1 MVEDLSMHIADLLEN
16 SFRAGA
22 KHVELRLSLLRGTLR
37 LEVDDDGSGMDGDL
51 LRKAADPFFTTKR
64 HGKRIGLGLPLFLQ
78 TVEELGGTLE
88 VSTRPGGGT
97 RVRAEIPWHHP
108 DRPPLGDLAET
119 VVPIILTSPGV
130 EFRIVLEGNGE
141 RIELDTERLKEELGI
156 SCLTPE
162 AMGPLMRMVR
172 EAMDRVGLK
181 EGA

>member
-1 MVEDLSMHIADLLEN
+1 M
-16 SFRAGA
+16 
-22 KHVELRLSLLRGTLR
+22 
-37 LEVDDDGSGMDGDL
+37 
-51 LRKAADPFFTTKR
+51 
-64 HGKRIGLGLPLFLQ
+64 
-78 TVEELGGTLE
+78 
-88 VSTRPGGGT
+88 
-97 RVRAEIPWHHP
+97 
-108 DRPPLGDLAET
+108 
-119 VVPIILTSPGV
+119 VPIILTSPGV

>member
-1 MVEDLSMHIADLLEN
+1 MVEDLCMHIADLLEN
-16 SFRAGA
+16 SLRAGA
-22 KHVELRLSLLRGTLR
+22 ERVELKLSRERGTLR
-37 LEVDDDGSGMDGDL
+37 LEVEDDGAGMDGEL
-51 LRKAADPFFTTKR
+51 LRRAADPFFTTKG
-64 HGKRIGLGLPLFLQ
+64 HGKGIGLGLPLFLQ

-141 RIELDTERLKEELGI
+141 RIEIDTERLKEELGI
-156 SCLTPE
+156 PCLTSE
-162 AMGPLMRMVR
+162 AMGSLMRMVR
-172 EAMDRVGLK
+172 EAMDRAGFK
-181 EGA
+181 EVA